1 MNKLLLTLGT
11 VLSISGCSKEP
22 NIDFNCV
29 ANGGDANFLVTID
42 TSKKEFIFYE
52 GFERLASYTNYGD
65 KLISEKIFVNWEA
78 RLEVQK
84 KYDNDLLEGRFKEK
98 INNGF
103 DEYYVMTFNK
113 INGELVES
121 DFTEKREKNKYFPEQ
136 IVKTLE
142 ETTRTFTCSVVQRVM
157 E

>member
-1 MNKLLLTLGT
+1 MNKLLLTLGI
-11 VLSISGCSKEP
+11 VLLISGCSKEP
-22 NIDFNCV
+22 NIDFNCI
-29 ANGGDANFLVTID
+29 ADGGDSNFLFTID

-78 RLEVQK
+78 RLEEQK
-84 KYDNDLLEGRFKEK
+84 KYDNKLLEGKFKEK

-121 DFTEKREKNKYFPEQ
+121 DFTEKEQINKYTNTVSKKL
-136 IVKTLE
+136 I
-142 ETTRTFTCSVVQRVM
+142 ETTTTHSCSVIKRVM

>member
-11 VLSISGCSKEP
+11 VLSISGCSKDP

-29 ANGGDANFLVTID
+29 AGEGDYNFLFTID

-52 GFERLASYTNYGD
+52 EFERLASYTNYGD

-78 RLEVQK
+78 RLEEQK
-84 KYDNDLLEGRFKEK
+84 KYDNDLLAGKFKEK

-121 DFTEKREKNKYFPEQ
+121 DFTEKEQINKYTNTVSKKL
-136 IVKTLE
+136 I
-142 ETTRTFTCSVVQRVM
+142 ETTTTHSCSVIKRVM

>member
-11 VLSISGCSKEP
+11 VLSISGCSKDP

-29 ANGGDANFLVTID
+29 AGEGDYNFLFTID

-52 GFERLASYTNYGD
+52 EFERLASYTNYGD

-78 RLEVQK
+78 RLEEQK
-84 KYDNDLLEGRFKEK
+84 KYDNKLLEGKFKEK

-121 DFTEKREKNKYFPEQ
+121 DFTEKEQINKYTNTVSKKL
-136 IVKTLE
+136 I
-142 ETTRTFTCSVVQRVM
+142 ETTTTHSCSVIKRVM

>member
-1 MNKLLLTLGT
+1 MNKLLLTLAT
-11 VLSISGCSKEP
+11 VLLISGCSKEP
-22 NIDFNCV
+22 NINLNCL
-29 ANGGDANFLVTID
+29 AGGGEINFQFTID

-78 RLEVQK
+78 RLEEQK
-84 KYDNDLLEGRFKEK
+84 KYDNDLLAGKFKEK

-121 DFTEKREKNKYFPEQ
+121 DFTEKEQINKYTNTVSKKL
-136 IVKTLE
+136 I
-142 ETTRTFTCSVVQRVM
+142 ETTTTHSCSVIKRVM

>member
-11 VLSISGCSKEP
+11 VLSISGCSKDP

-29 ANGGDANFLVTID
+29 AGGGDSNFLFTID

-78 RLEVQK
+78 RLEEQK
-84 KYDNDLLEGRFKEK
+84 KYDNDLLAGKFKEK

-121 DFTEKREKNKYFPEQ
+121 DFTEKEQINKYTNTVSKKL
-136 IVKTLE
+136 I
-142 ETTRTFTCSVVQRVM
+142 ETTTTHSCSVIKRVM

>member
-29 ANGGDANFLVTID
+29 ANGGDANFLFTID

-52 GFERLASYTNYGD
+52 GFERLGSYTNYGD

-78 RLEVQK
+78 RLEEQK
-84 KYDNDLLEGRFKEK
+84 KYDNKLLEGKFKEK

-121 DFTEKREKNKYFPEQ
+121 DFTEKEQINKYTNTVSKKL
-136 IVKTLE
+136 I
-142 ETTRTFTCSVVQRVM
+142 ETTTTHSCSVIKRVM

>member
-11 VLSISGCSKEP
+11 VLSISGCSKDP

-29 ANGGDANFLVTID
+29 AGGGDSNFLFTID

-78 RLEVQK
+78 RLEEQK
-84 KYDNDLLEGRFKEK
+84 KYDNDLLAGKFKEK

-121 DFTEKREKNKYFPEQ
+121 DFTEKEQINKYTNTVSKKL
-136 IVKTLE
+136 I
-142 ETTRTFTCSVVQRVM
+142 ETTTTHTCSVVQRVM